1 MKRILFL
8 IAIFCTLTANA
19 QNLFISFAGTGA
31 ANSVDSVKVEN
42 LMAGTSLTLKAN
54 EILHLTGTVGIP
66 SLEYEKNAKLKIYP
80 NPMKAY
86 SMIEIFP
93 SGSGDAIITV
103 LDMTGRQLSQTHNY
117 LDKSRQELRLSGL
130 KNGFY
135 LINVRGNNYQYSG
148 KILCTGQS
156 DGTLSIEK
164 VSNNIEV
171 IDDKTLKVEKKG
183 VQDGGTVDMAYTPG
197 DRIKY
202 TGYSGTYGTVTT
214 DIPSQDKTV
223 TFTFIPCS
231 IGGNS
236 YLTVKIGSQTW
247 MANNLSTAYYNDGS
261 LITEGPYVATS
272 TPAYC
277 WYNNVPDLFYGALY
291 NWYAV
296 NTGKL
301 CPTGWRVPS
310 DFEWIELAVSLGG
323 ENVSGGKLK
332 ETGTSH
338 WIYPNYAATNEFGF
352 TALPAGRYDGSFRNH
367 GYAGSWWTS
376 EEIPGGSYAYYR
388 SIYNESA
395 SVIKIYYE
403 VKINFFSVRCI
414 KD

>member
-1 MKRILFL
+1 M
-8 IAIFCTLTANA
+8 
-19 QNLFISFAGTGA
+19 QD
-31 ANSVDSVKVEN
+31 NS
-42 LMAGTSLTLKAN
+42 
-54 EILHLTGTVGIP
+54 I
-66 SLEYEKNAKLKIYP
+66 
-80 NPMKAY
+80 
-86 SMIEIFP
+86 IEIP
-93 SGSGDAIITV
+93 PILEGEATITV
-103 LDMTGRQLSQTHNY
+103 IDMTGRQLFSKQIF
-117 LDKSRQELRLSGL
+117 LDKSGQEFRLSDL
-130 KNGFY
+130 RNGFY
-135 LINVRGNNYQYSG
+135 LINVIGNNYLYTG
-148 KILCTGQS
+148 KLLCTGPS
-156 DGTLSIEK
+156 DGTLNLEM
-164 VSNNIEV
+164 VSNNIDI
-171 IDDKTLKVEKKG
+171 IDRESSKKG
-183 VQDGGTVDMAYTPG
+183 SKGSQDGGYVAMAYTTG
-197 DRIKY
+197 DRLKY

-214 DIPSQDKTV
+214 EIPTQDKTV

-236 YLTVKIGSQTW
+236 YLTVKIGTQTW
-247 MANNLSTAYYNDGS
+247 MANDLSTTYYNDGS
-261 LITEGPYVATS
+261 LITEGPNVAFS

-323 ENVSGGKLK
+323 ENVTGGKLK

-352 TALPAGRYDGSFRNH
+352 TALPAGRCDGSFRNR

-376 EEIPGGSYAYYR
+376 EEIPGGSFAYYR
-388 SIYNESA
+388 SIYNEMA

-414 KD
+414 KN